1 MTKVIK
7 EIIIMLLVSLIT
19 MLAFAIIL
27 YEYIP
32 NRKVVAEV
40 SKYSTAPETETL
52 LADNIDSNEN
62 EVVLTYEVSSKDL
75 STYQVKNEYVPG
87 KANPFESYNKEEKPS
102 NDTAKDNNVAE
113 ENKTNETEENST
125 GNSETEK
132 PVENN
137 TENKSFIDDGGSK

>member
-40 SKYSTAPETETL
+40 SEYSTAPETETL

-75 STYQVKNEYVPG
+75 STYQVTNEYVPG
-87 KANPFESYNKEEKPS
+87 KANPFESYNKEEKPDS
-102 NDTAKDNNVAE
+102 TAKDNSTTE

-125 GNSETEK
+125 ESNETEK